1 MVDLDFTRLCKLLQA
16 SDTETKRKYWEELP
30 ARHELRR
37 FTRQE
42 IRVLR
47 DLASA
52 EKDPEIAR
60 YAALSFFAAF
70 AIGGGPAAERQ
81 PEKPAEKLA
90 DWLFEPFRDAP
101 AGNHHSLVLSVCD
114 RHYLRD
120 VQAQVEI
127 ARLLPLERYPLTN
140 FRHVAHEHPDWGNA
154 GLGQALGVCFIGRPL
169 MFQNCKLIEAFPTD
183 LRFSIV
189 PPESDKTP
197 ESGKKEDFHCVAQNR
212 PKAGALRYTTAEDE
226 THRHDFA
233 IVQRFTITSGG
244 RDIVVLVIAGG
255 SSLGTMGAAHWIS
268 RYPWTKATRDRH
280 ASVAGLGTV
289 GRSTRVDRSM
299 RFEALLKVS
308 ARVYKPAKP
317 WDPVVVEESLFLQ
330 KSRNLLQ
337 APLRVTLGTEKKQLT
352 HAKEVR
358 YLLFDDYEMDFSPK
372 DNAAVVA
379 FCTKIILDSSRVVRI
394 KDLIS
399 DTRVWANGDCPT
411 EDKAPTFLRDHLQR
425 HSLNITVSGDTI
437 SLPPGCR
444 IETTLAA
451 PAGARRAA
459 QA

>member
-16 SDTETKRKYWEELP
+16 SDAETKKKYWEELP
-30 ARHELRR
+30 ARHEMRR

-42 IRVLR
+42 IRALR
-47 DLASA
+47 DLAST

-70 AIGGGPAAERQ
+70 AIGAGPAGEKQ
-81 PEKPAEKLA
+81 TEKPAEKLA

-101 AGNHHSLVLSVCD
+101 PGNHNSLVLSVCD

-127 ARLLPLERYPLTN
+127 ARLLPLERYPLTK
-140 FRHVAHEHPDWGNA
+140 FRHVSHEHPDWGNA

-169 MFQNCKLIEAFPTD
+169 MFQNCKLVEDFPPD
-183 LRFSIV
+183 IRFSIV
-189 PPESDKTP
+189 PPESGKAP

-212 PKAGALRYTTAEDE
+212 PKAGALRYTTVEDE
-226 THRHDFA
+226 SHRYDYA

-244 RDIVVLVIAGG
+244 RHIVVLVIAGG
-255 SSLGTMGAAHWIS
+255 SSLGTLGAARWIS
-268 RYPWTKATRDRH
+268 GYSWTKATRDRH
-280 ASVAGLGTV
+280 ARIAGLGTID
-289 GRSTRVDRSM
+289 RST
-299 RFEALLKVS
+299 RFEALLKVT
-308 ARVYKPAKP
+308 ARMHKPARP
-317 WDPVVVEESLFLQ
+317 WDPDVSVESLFLQ

-337 APLRVTLGTEKKQLT
+337 EPSRVTLGITKKELT

-358 YLLFDDYEMDFSPK
+358 YLLFDDDEMDFSPK

-379 FCTKIILDSSRVVRI
+379 FCTKCVLDSSRVIRI

-399 DTRVWANGDCPT
+399 DARVWANGDCPT

-425 HSLNITVSGDTI
+425 HSLNITVSGGSI
-437 SLPPGCR
+437 SLPAGCR
-444 IETTLAA
+444 IETTLAI
-451 PAGARRAA
+451 PAGPRRDA